1 MYAEGTGVTQ
11 DNIYAHMW
19 ENIAASKGAKDTTE
33 RKDMIE
39 KQMTLAT
46 KSKVQK
52 LIHEYVKKQYKGY

>member
-39 KQMTLAT
+39 KQLTLT
-46 KSKVQK
+46 DISKAQK
-52 LIHEYVKKQYKGY
+52 LTHDCVK